1 MTRRIWIALTTAT
14 LVASVVAGCGGAKAT
29 TQQPTQP
36 ASATAASTEPA
47 KAQPKQTT
55 YPITVKDAAGRD
67 VTLASEPKRIVS
79 VAPANTELVFALG
92 KGANLVGR
100 GDFDDYPAEAKNV
113 PSIGGWMPPNYE
125 KIVAAKPDLLL
136 LIGGSENERNK
147 LINDYKLNVF
157 VLDPKNFDE
166 LYAGIKTLGVVLNAQ
181 EAAEKTVADM
191 QATVKEVTDK
201 VAKAQSK
208 PKVYYEVWDEP
219 LMTAGSGTF
228 INDLITM
235 AGGTNIGADVL
246 GWANYSAEKVAA
258 GNPDIIVASSKDDL
272 DKVKARKG
280 WESFKAVK
288 ENKVVTIDD
297 PNLITIPGPR
307 LVQGLQWFAKTI
319 HPELF
324 K

>member
-1 MTRRIWIALTTAT
+1 
-14 LVASVVAGCGGAKAT
+14 
-29 TQQPTQP
+29 
-36 ASATAASTEPA
+36 
-47 KAQPKQTT
+47 
-55 YPITVKDAAGRD
+55 
-67 VTLASEPKRIVS
+67 
-79 VAPANTELVFALG
+79 
-92 KGANLVGR
+92 
-100 GDFDDYPAEAKNV
+100 
-113 PSIGGWMPPNYE
+113 
-125 KIVAAKPDLLL
+125 
-136 LIGGSENERNK
+136 
-147 LINDYKLNVF
+147 

-235 AGGTNIGADVL
+235 AGGTNIGADVQ

-258 GNPDIIVASSKDDL
+258 GNPDIIVASSKADL

-288 ENKVVTIDD
+288 ENKVVMIDD
-297 PNLITIPGPR
+297 ANLISRPGPR
-307 LVQGLQWFAKTI
+307 LVQGLKWFAQTI